1 MTALKTGFRADPI
14 ESVACHAYLAWL
26 LGQASGE
33 QPDGATE
40 LAWALAHSD
49 DGVTW
54 GRFDTAAKI
63 WRLGD
68 QAAPQVSP
76 PIRLETL
83 QELRLFGPTC
93 EVLIWRTAQ
102 GLRGRT
108 LRDADAST
116 DKGEDALAPLVED
129 RLVLGERVVASCAH
143 DFTHVGDRTG
153 AEQVLPILVT
163 DKQLHA
169 GQVKLQ
175 VRHHFELD
183 AETGAAR
190 VTVTRLVD
198 LSNRSDHG
206 T

>member
-1 MTALKTGFRADPI
+1 MTALETGYKVDPL

-26 LGQASGE
+26 LGQAGSE
-33 QPDGATE
+33 EPDGATE

-54 GRFDTAAKI
+54 GRFDTAVKI
-63 WRLGD
+63 WRLGN
-68 QAAPQVSP
+68 QAAPAVAP
-76 PIRLETL
+76 PIRTETL
-83 QELRLFGPTC
+83 QELRLFGTTS
-93 EVLIWRTAQ
+93 EVLIWRTTQ
-102 GLRGRT
+102 GLRGRM

-116 DKGEDALAPLVED
+116 GKGSEALAPLVEH
-129 RLVLGERVVASCAH
+129 RLVLGDHVVASCAH
-143 DFTHVGDRTG
+143 DFTRVGDRTG
-153 AEQVLPILVT
+153 AEQVLPIVVT
-163 DKQLHA
+163 DKQLRA
-169 GQVKLQ
+169 GHVRLQ

-190 VTVTRLVD
+190 VAATRLVD